1 MNEYLES
8 IYDEYRPRSMES
20 EVIATDIEVIAADI
34 EVIAADTEV
43 IATDTDQKGN
53 KGNLLM

>member
-1 MNEYLES
+1 
-8 IYDEYRPRSMES
+8 MES
-20 EVIATDIEVIAADI
+20 EVIATDIEVT
-34 EVIAADTEV
+34 AADTEV

>member
-1 MNEYLES
+1 M
-8 IYDEYRPRSMES
+8 
-20 EVIATDIEVIAADI
+20 TAADI

-43 IATDTDQKGN
+43 VATDTDQKGN

>member
-1 MNEYLES
+1 
-8 IYDEYRPRSMES
+8 MES
-20 EVIATDIEVIAADI
+20 EVIATYTEVTATY
-34 EVIAADTEV
+34 TEV

>member
-1 MNEYLES
+1 
-8 IYDEYRPRSMES
+8 MES
-20 EVIATDIEVIAADI
+20 EVIATYTEVTTY
-34 EVIAADTEV
+34 TEV

>member
-1 MNEYLES
+1 MKLSNLSTES
-8 IYDEYRPRSMES
+8 
-20 EVIATDIEVIAADI
+20 VVTAADI

-43 IATDTDQKGN
+43 VATDTDQKGN